1 MTPNESDEIRR
12 LDGEIEMAR
21 VQRGGILK
29 KIRDASEQ
37 SFREGL
43 AERGLTVEYGEELI
57 RNFER
62 YEVKQ

>member
-1 MTPNESDEIRR
+1 MTPNESAEIRR

-21 VQRGGILK
+21 VRRGGILK

-43 AERGLTVEYGEELI
+43 AKRGLTVEYGEELI